1 MSKISFEDKSY
12 RYIYI
17 MFNRSEWKFDCDF
30 DVKKDLVL
38 TRDFGLKK
46 IINDLGG
53 ECLYLENLVSSKDNE
68 FNNFATINFVE
79 NWFTDKNG
87 HDLLQFSGIN
97 LGHAF
102 KIHLWSELVSL
113 VRIRASLSTIK
124 RINHENLILIGDSAE
139 LSTMLHDLE
148 LNFKILES
156 SGKIEKSSYFFDI
169 QNYMDS
175 ALMKIPLKT
184 KLLNHSMRLLTSL
197 KVTTSKKKKRLY
209 IQAYHPTLPLIKE
222 LLGRSDIEIVT
233 ASAIRSVGGV
243 KGLLKQRILPSK
255 ELTKDYLDE
264 SSNLIREVMD
274 KFDKKLVL
282 ASGLDVTQ
290 DCMVLILDK
299 LKALLPVAIHC
310 AVDIER
316 FLDKNPIN
324 TAVIVTNLGIQQ
336 SVLHELLKKRG
347 VKIFLIINGMLA
359 SKFGNESKYADY
371 INCYSESMQEN
382 YFASV
387 SSALA
392 LGDPRMDTYAYV
404 SRRNMISS
412 RDPSIVIGGSG
423 YNNIDLNSYPA
434 IEFEFLYQVLSTI
447 LETSPDIV
455 PNSLTIKVRPNA
467 DVESYRLFVSEY
479 FTELRVAIVQDI
491 SIQELLKTCDLY
503 ISISSQTLFEAS
515 RLGIPVI
522 YYKIDGENL
531 HEPFNA
537 NGPLVTAEYPDE
549 LREKILE
556 YGNGAMIFQDFLD
569 LKEME
574 RYIGPLDGYNTER
587 NINFIESLM
596 R

>member
-1 MSKISFEDKSY
+1 MSKTRIEDKRY
-12 RYIYI
+12 RHIYI
-17 MFNRSEWKFDCDF
+17 VFNRSEWNFACDF
-30 DVKKDLVL
+30 DVKKDLIL
-38 TRDFGLKK
+38 TKDFGLKK
-46 IINDLGG
+46 MINDLGG
-53 ECLYLENLVSSKDNE
+53 ECLYLENLVKSGENE
-68 FNNFATINFVE
+68 FNNVATISFVE
-79 NWFTDKNG
+79 NWFTDKKG
-87 HDLLQFSGIN
+87 HDLIQFAGIN
-97 LGHAF
+97 MGHVF

-113 VRIRASLSTIK
+113 VRVKSSISKIK
-124 RINHENLILIGDSAE
+124 QINHENLVLIGDSAE
-139 LSTMLHDLE
+139 LSTLLHDLE
-148 LNFKILES
+148 INFKVVES
-156 SGKIEKSSYFFDI
+156 PGKVEKSSYFFDI

-184 KLLNHSMRLLTSL
+184 KLLNYSMRLFVSVKISTN
-197 KVTTSKKKKRLY
+197 KNKKRLF
-209 IQAYHPTLPLIKE
+209 IQAYHPTIPLIKE

-233 ASAIRSVGGV
+233 ASAIRSVEGL

-255 ELTKDYLDE
+255 EPNKDYLNE
-264 SSNLIREVMD
+264 SSNLIGEVIEN
-274 KFDKKLVL
+274 FDKKLVL
-282 ASGLDVTQ
+282 SSGLDVTQ
-290 DCMVLILDK
+290 DCKVLILDK
-299 LKALLPVAIHC
+299 LQALLPVAIHC
-310 AVDIER
+310 AVEVER

-336 SVLHELLKKRG
+336 GVLHELLKKHE

-392 LGDPRMDTYAYV
+392 LGDPRMDAYAYV
-404 SRRNMISS
+404 PRRNIILS

-447 LETSPDIV
+447 LETFPDIV
-455 PNSLTIKVRPNA
+455 PKSLTIKVRPNA
-467 DVESYRLFVSEY
+467 DVENYRLFVSEY
-479 FTELRVAIVQDI
+479 FGELPVAIVQDI

-522 YYKIDGENL
+522 YYKIEGEDL
-531 HEPFNA
+531 YEPFNA
-537 NGPLVTAEYPDE
+537 KGSLVTAEHPDE

-556 YGNGAMIFQDFLD
+556 YGNGSTIFNDFLD
-569 LKEME
+569 LKGME
-574 RYIGPLDGYNTER
+574 RYIGPLDGYNTNR
-587 NINFIESLM
+587 NLNFIESMM